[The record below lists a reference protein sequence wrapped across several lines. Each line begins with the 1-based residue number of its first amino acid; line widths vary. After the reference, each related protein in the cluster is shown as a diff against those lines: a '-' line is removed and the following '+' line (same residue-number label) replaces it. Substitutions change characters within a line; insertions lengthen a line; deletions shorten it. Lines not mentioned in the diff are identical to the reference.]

1 MRKVKNQLERMET
14 RLLEWAGFYSHS
26 ILRMS
31 IGIIYVLFGVL
42 KFFPNHSPAERLA
55 VDTIEIL
62 SFGFLSGSTALL
74 SLAALEAG
82 LGLCLLFNY
91 RLRLVIYLAVGH
103 MLGTFLP
110 LYLFPE
116 QAFAGHP
123 LSLSLL
129 GQYIIKNFVV
139 IGAFLVLYAKTV
151 RKESKIIR
159 MSSSVSAGDKEDKE
173 NLYPEK
179 QERKQMLPGAR

>member
-1 MRKVKNQLERMET
+1 MRKVKNQIQRMEN
-14 RLLEWAGFYSHS
+14 RLLQLADIYSYS

-42 KFFPNHSPAERLA
+42 KFFPSHSPAEKLA

-62 SFGFLSGSTALL
+62 SFGFVSGSPALL
-74 SLAALEAG
+74 SLAAFETG
-82 LGLCLLFNY
+82 IGLCLLFNC
-91 RLRLVIYLAVGH
+91 RLRLAIYVAIGH

-110 LYLFPE
+110 LFLFPE

-123 LSLSLL
+123 LSLSLV

-139 IGAFLVLYAKTV
+139 TGAFFVLYSKTA
-151 RKESKIIR
+151 RRESKIIR
-159 MSSSVSAGDKEDKE
+159 MSSSISAKDLEGTDGG
-173 NLYPEK
+173 LLAK
-179 QERKQMLPGAR
+179 QGR